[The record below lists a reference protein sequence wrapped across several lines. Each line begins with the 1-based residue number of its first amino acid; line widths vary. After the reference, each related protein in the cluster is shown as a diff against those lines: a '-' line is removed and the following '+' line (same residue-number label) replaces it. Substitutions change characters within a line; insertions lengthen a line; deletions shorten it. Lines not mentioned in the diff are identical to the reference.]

1 MDQLVQE
8 NFRAPPPPCAAMIT
22 RILLAGA
29 ALLVL
34 AAAGCGGGS
43 KHAGASGGSA
53 PSGGGGPGA
62 LAADAKSAATGDIP
76 DNQVF
81 LTFRDPSAGYAI
93 KYPEGWTRQGA
104 ARSVTFRDKNNLIR
118 VVVAPGG
125 PVSPAQAQA
134 DLAALRR
141 QTPSLRAG
149 APTTVALPGGSAIKL
164 SYTTQGA
171 QDPVTGKS
179 VTLVVDRYVLA
190 RGGRRATIDLG
201 TAKGVDNVDAYKLIA
216 RSFKWR

>member
-1 MDQLVQE
+1 MEQLVQE
-8 NFRAPPPPCAAMIT
+8 NFRAPKPPCAPMIT

-29 ALLVL
+29 ALVVL
-34 AAAGCGGGS
+34 AVAGCGGGS
-43 KHAGASGGSA
+43 KHASAGGGA
-53 PSGGGGPGA
+53 SGGGGPGA
-62 LAADAKSAATGDIP
+62 LSADAKSAATGDIP
-76 DNQVF
+76 DNQMF
-81 LTFRDPSAGYAI
+81 LTFRDAGSGYAI

-104 ARSVTFRDKNNLIR
+104 ARTVTFRDKNNLIR

-125 PVSPAQAQA
+125 AESPAQAQS

-141 QTPSLRAG
+141 RTPSLRAG
-149 APTTVALPGGSAIKL
+149 APTTVALPGGSAIKV
-164 SYTTQGA
+164 SYTTQGT

-179 VTLVVDRYVLA
+179 VTLIVDRYVLA

-216 RSFKWR
+216 RSFRWR

>member
-1 MDQLVQE
+1 MEQLVQE
-8 NFRAPPPPCAAMIT
+8 NFRALRPPCAVMVP

-29 ALLVL
+29 VL
-34 AAAGCGGGS
+34 AVLVAAGCGGGS
-43 KHAGASGGSA
+43 KHA
-53 PSGGGGPGA
+53 SGGGGPGA
-62 LAADAKSAATGDIP
+62 LSADAKSAATGDIP

-81 LTFRDPSAGYAI
+81 LTFQDQGAGYAI

-104 ARSVTFRDKNNLIR
+104 AGNVTFRDKNNLIR

-125 PVSPAQAQA
+125 PESATQAEA
-134 DLAALRR
+134 ELAALRR
-141 QTPSLRAG
+141 QTPTLQARA
-149 APTTVALPGGSAIKL
+149 ATALALPGGPATKVT
-164 SYTTQGA
+164 YTTRGP

-201 TAKGVDNVDAYKLIA
+201 TAKGVDNVDAYRLIA
-216 RSFKWR
+216 RSFRWR